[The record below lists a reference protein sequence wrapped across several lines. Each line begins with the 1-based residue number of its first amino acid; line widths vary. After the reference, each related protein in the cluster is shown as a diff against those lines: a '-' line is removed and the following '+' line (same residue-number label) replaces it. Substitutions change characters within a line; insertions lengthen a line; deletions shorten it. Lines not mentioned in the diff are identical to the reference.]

1 LKEKEVQKKTFEIQ
15 DMSVSYAEYLG
26 HDKQYR
32 RLWERRRGKE
42 DADDEEDE
50 FRDFKKSILLLEEV
64 TKTEKT

>member
-1 LKEKEVQKKTFEIQ
+1 
-15 DMSVSYAEYLG
+15 MSVSYAEYLG